1 MNKERELNSSK
12 IAFKNASQKFSQLET
27 RSTSIDNAASIKT
40 NVNINKERRFSDF
53 SHLKWAKNKDSG
65 NKWQPIVETNG
76 LEFNGSCAGVTQ
88 QVFNNNI
95 RRVSLQQQQ
104 QHQQSSKNETNLKH
118 RHLFRKY
125 SNESYF
131 GPDLTK
137 KKSSMTLLVPKK
149 NDNFLTAI
157 SDSDIH
163 ASKENLNLTTN
174 DSTTSTISGE
184 TLTAMKINSDDDEV
198 TCDL

>member
-1 MNKERELNSSK
+1 MDKERELNSSK
-12 IAFKNASQKFSQLET
+12 LAFKNASQKFSQLET
-27 RSTSIDNAASIKT
+27 RSMSIDNTASIKT
-40 NVNINKERRFSDF
+40 KVSINKERRFSDF
-53 SHLKWAKNKDSG
+53 SHLKWAKNKYSD

-88 QVFNNNI
+88 QVFNSNI
-95 RRVSLQQQQ
+95 RRVSLQQ
-104 QHQQSSKNETNLKH
+104 QHQQSSKNEKNLKH

-137 KKSSMTLLVPKK
+137 KKSSMSLLVPKK

-157 SDSDIH
+157 SDSDVH
-163 ASKENLNLTTN
+163 ASKENLNLTKN
-174 DSTTSTISGE
+174 NSTTSTISGE
-184 TLTAMKINSDDDEV
+184 TLIAMKINSDDDEV